1 MNFKSRGIR
10 LNEFYLH
17 RFVIGRDDVNVM
29 IKSVWEGKYYN
40 SIPRSLLILISQIQT
55 LLVSFLRS
63 YIQSKSNHSCYI
75 FLLIIH
81 GYIFNSQL

>member
-29 IKSVWEGKYYN
+29 IKSV
-40 SIPRSLLILISQIQT
+40 
-55 LLVSFLRS
+55 
-63 YIQSKSNHSCYI
+63 
-75 FLLIIH
+75 
-81 GYIFNSQL
+81 